1 LKIRSLLP
9 TQEEV
14 AAILRETGALRDG
27 HFRYPNG
34 LHSDQYLQIPLAMR
48 VYQHQKML
56 SVALSRLVRA
66 NPEIRAIIPELSI
79 VCPATGGLPI
89 AYTLCEALR
98 AKQVYWAEQESATSP
113 LKYRQYLE
121 QEAGEKVLL
130 VDDILR
136 SGTKLSA
143 LKKLVEA
150 NGAEVIGL
158 AVVVYQPTPETADF
172 GDIPFYYL
180 ANLGDVYFGK
190 DNECEICKKG
200 VPLQE
205 VWV

>member
-1 LKIRSLLP
+1 
-9 TQEEV
+9 
-14 AAILRETGALRDG
+14 LRDG

-79 VCPATGGLPI
+79 ICPATGGLPI
-89 AYTLCEALR
+89 AYSLCEALR
-98 AKQVYWAEQESATSP
+98 AKQVYWAEQDSVTSP
-113 LKYRQYLE
+113 LKYRQFLE

-136 SGTKLSA
+136 SGSKLRE
-143 LKKLVEA
+143 LRKLVEG

-158 AVVVYQPTPETADF
+158 AVVVYQPTPQTADF
-172 GDIPFYYL
+172 GDIPLYYL
-180 ANLGDVYFGK
+180 ANLGEGYFGN
-190 DNECEICKKG
+190 DNRCELCDKQI
-200 VPLQE
+200 PLQE